1 MIYIPPSLF
10 LGRPFSLSLS
20 FFPPHYPFWLLAL
33 DPLTFFPWRKCQTDG
48 GKKKYRRKYKKQQ
61 QQQPEKM
68 AEHFVEQRNK
78 KIDEWRK
85 YYGKNRHPLV
95 WGVQFS
101 SLENNDGDECWCL
114 FWVGHRGDDNDD
126 SRQRFYREV

>member
-1 MIYIPPSLF
+1 
-10 LGRPFSLSLS
+10 
-20 FFPPHYPFWLLAL
+20 
-33 DPLTFFPWRKCQTDG
+33 
-48 GKKKYRRKYKKQQ
+48 
-61 QQQPEKM
+61 M

-114 FWVGHRGDDNDD
+114 FWVGHRGDDDNDD